1 MSHPLGMTTGRML
14 GAAAL
19 SAPYFGVLVL
29 TVLLVS
35 AVITSA
41 TYPNDIIGRQW
52 ATTLLFCVGTLVCA
66 TAAGA
71 IVAVFVGFPLAL
83 LTRRLLR
90 RATRV
95 RSVLIGA
102 FVTGVVPSGVIV
114 GVAAPAVTAG
124 TYVGEGPDPAAIA
137 GLILYYGALALA
149 AGVASMAA
157 WYTLWL
163 LSPERVALRAT
174 LRSRHS

>member
-14 GAAAL
+14 GSAGLAAI
-19 SAPYFGVLVL
+19 YFGVLVL
-29 TVLLVS
+29 ITLLIS

-41 TYPNDIIGRQW
+41 TYPNDVVGRQW
-52 ATTLLFCVGTLVCA
+52 ATTLIFSVATLVCA

-71 IVAVFVGFPLAL
+71 IVAVLAGFPLAL

-95 RSVLIGA
+95 RTVLIGA
-102 FVTGVVPSGVIV
+102 FVTGAVPSGVII
-114 GVAAPAVTAG
+114 GIVAPVLTAG
-124 TYVGEGPDPAAIA
+124 TYVGEGPDTAAIW
-137 GLILYYGALALA
+137 GLVLYYGAIVLA
-149 AGVASMAA
+149 AGLASVAA

-163 LSPERVALRAT
+163 MAPERAALRAT
-174 LRSRHS
+174 RTASRT